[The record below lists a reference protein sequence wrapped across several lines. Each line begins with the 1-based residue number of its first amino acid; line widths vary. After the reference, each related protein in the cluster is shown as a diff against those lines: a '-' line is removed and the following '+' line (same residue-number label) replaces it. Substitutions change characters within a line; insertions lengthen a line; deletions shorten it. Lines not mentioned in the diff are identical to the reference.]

1 MRNSRNKEKVNEGT
15 LPVALNGEG
24 YRNIFNLCL
33 LGCNNER
40 IAELM
45 CYDLDEFTGTI
56 KQDKRLQEI
65 MNEGRE
71 LADGVVA
78 SALFNKATGYT
89 DPKGNYHE
97 PDVHAIKFWLQNRS
111 PKLWGTQQQDE
122 RVLYVGITSD
132 LLRVDVDKETAE
144 QEYTKL
150 KGSKIYDG
158 EVRKG

>member
-1 MRNSRNKEKVNEGT
+1 MRKSKNKEKVNEGT
-15 LPVALNGEG
+15 LPVALNGDS

-45 CYDLDEFTGTI
+45 CYKMQDFLITI
-56 KQDKRLQEI
+56 NKDKRLQEI

-89 DPKGNYHE
+89 DPKGDYHE
-97 PDVHAIKFWLQNRS
+97 PDVQAIKFWLQNRS

-122 RVLYVGITSD
+122 QVLYVGITSD
-132 LLRVDVDKETAE
+132 LLRVDVDKEAAE
-144 QEYTKL
+144 QEYMKL

-158 EVRKG
+158 EVRKA